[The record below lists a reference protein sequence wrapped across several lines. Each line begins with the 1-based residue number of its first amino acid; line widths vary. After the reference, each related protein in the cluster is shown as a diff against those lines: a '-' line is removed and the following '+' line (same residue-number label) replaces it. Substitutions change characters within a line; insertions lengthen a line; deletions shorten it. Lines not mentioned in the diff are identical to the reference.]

1 MSRLLLTSLLG
12 LWVGAT
18 LLLSRTRWAR
28 RPGLVERLGPYVPG
42 AVARPPRGAVPSLDS
57 FAELIGPLSRAIG
70 ERLAGLLGVAEGLDV
85 RLRRV
90 HAELDVTAFRVRQIG
105 ASVAA
110 LGVATLLVLA
120 LRPPAPFALLGLLGL
135 PLLAFLL
142 AEQRAARA
150 SERWQRRVF
159 LELPVVGEQLAML
172 LGAGFS
178 LSGAINRVAARS
190 GGACAA
196 DLARVAMRIR
206 HGLSEAQAL
215 AEWAELVEVDALDR
229 LVAVMALNREASDLG
244 RLLSEEVRAV
254 RADVHRELLAT
265 MERRSQQV
273 WIPVTV
279 ATLVPGVIF
288 LLIPFVEAMRL
299 FAA

>member
-42 AVARPPRGAVPSLDS
+42 AVPRQPRGAVPSLDS

-120 LRPPAPFALLGLLGL
+120 LRPPAPFALLAFLGL

-178 LSGAINRVAARS
+178 LSGAINRVAARG

-254 RADVHRELLAT
+254 RADVHRELVAT